1 MFFKHFRE
9 RAHQMH
15 AGFSAHHFGRHGR
28 GGRGPR
34 EGRMFE
40 GGDLRLVILSQIA
53 EKPRHGYEIIKDLS
67 ERVGGDYSPS
77 PGVVYPTLTYLEE
90 IGHAS
95 VVTDHAGRKLYDA
108 TAEGKAYLET
118 NKEQVAAIFARFVGV
133 EEGALPGIMTV
144 RRAVDNLRS
153 AVQLRVLSRQAT
165 PTQVQAIIDL
175 LDETA
180 KKVEKL

>member
-1 MFFKHFRE
+1 MFFKHFHE
-9 RAHQMH
+9 RCRHMH
-15 AGFSAHHFGRHGR
+15 PGFAGHRFGGPGR

-53 EKPRHGYEIIKDLS
+53 EKPRHGYELIKDLG

-77 PGVVYPTLTYLEE
+77 PGVGYPTLTYLEE

-95 VVTDHAGRKLYDA
+95 VVTDHAGRKLYEA

-118 NKEQVAAIFARFVGV
+118 NKEQVAAIFARFAGV
-133 EEGALPGIMTV
+133 EE
-144 RRAVDNLRS
+144 
-153 AVQLRVLSRQAT
+153 
-165 PTQVQAIIDL
+165 
-175 LDETA
+175 
-180 KKVEKL
+180 